1 MTESIGFL
9 PGTEEEKMKPW
20 LDAFSDALEVLYA
33 PERDDDNAQKTGM
46 NHREMHID
54 SINMMKQRVN
64 MQFKSPNFFRGR
76 SLQNVFGIL
85 DESQNMTAH
94 QMKAMITRIGSGSKL
109 IVLGNLGQIDNMRY
123 ITPRNSGLTHA
134 VEKMKN
140 FEGNAVVALAGGER
154 SPVSAFAEEHM

>member
-1 MTESIGFL
+1 
-9 PGTEEEKMKPW
+9 
-20 LDAFSDALEVLYA
+20 
-33 PERDDDNAQKTGM
+33 
-46 NHREMHID
+46 MHID

-140 FEGNAVVALAGGER
+140 FEGSAVVALAGGER